1 MGRVKA
7 ACVVLLLLIA
17 FAVFGHISTARTTDT
32 LLQELWQTEQ
42 YVLQR
47 DYPKAGESIDRLTEY
62 CESKEPL
69 LTLFLRRDLFNA
81 LRTNLSGLDSYLN
94 AQYHNDL
101 LMELARSRAQVLAI
115 YQQYFSFV

>member
-1 MGRVKA
+1 MGRIKA
-7 ACVVLLLLIA
+7 ACIVLLVLIA
-17 FAVFGHISTARTTDT
+17 FTVFGQIGITRPTDT
-32 LLQELWQTEQ
+32 LLQQLWRAEQ
-42 YVLQR
+42 QVLQR
-47 DYPKAGESIDRLTEY
+47 DYPKAGETIDRLAEY

-115 YQQYFSFV
+115 YQQYFSFI

>member
-1 MGRVKA
+1 MGPIKA
-7 ACVVLLLLIA
+7 ACIVLLVLIA
-17 FAVFGHISTARTTDT
+17 FAGFGHIGITHTTNT
-32 LLQELWQTEQ
+32 LLQELWRAEQ
-42 YVLQR
+42 QVLQR
-47 DYPKAGESIDRLTEY
+47 DYPKAGETIDRLTEY
-62 CESKEPL
+62 CESQEPL

-115 YQQYFSFV
+115 YQQYFSFI

>member
-1 MGRVKA
+1 MGRIKA
-7 ACVVLLLLIA
+7 ACIVLLVLIA
-17 FAVFGHISTARTTDT
+17 FAVFGHIGITHTTNT
-32 LLQELWQTEQ
+32 LLQELWQAEQ
-42 YVLQR
+42 QVLQR
-47 DYPKAGESIDRLTEY
+47 DYPKAGETIDRLAEY

-115 YQQYFSFV
+115 YQQYFSFI